1 MNDQDQVAQKLDS
14 VDRMLRYAR
23 TEYAAGRV
31 EDAADLLR
39 TADRNIQR
47 AISLIDKRAEVV
59 TFRDAAGANRKEGSH
74 AR

>member
-1 MNDQDQVAQKLDS
+1 MSNDPDMVGAKLDS
-14 VDRMLRYAR
+14 ADRMMRYAR

-47 AISLIDKRAEVV
+47 AITLIDKRADVV
-59 TFRDAAGANRKEGSH
+59 TLRDPGKRKESSD